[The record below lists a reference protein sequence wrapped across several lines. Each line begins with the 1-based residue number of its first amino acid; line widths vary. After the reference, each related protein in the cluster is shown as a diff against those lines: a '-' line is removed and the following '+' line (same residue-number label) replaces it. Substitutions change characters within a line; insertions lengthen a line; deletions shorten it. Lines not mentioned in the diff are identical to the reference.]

1 MFLFSLLAACGP
13 APSDL
18 HDAPADPVVEGAAPG
33 PQPAGQEAAAPLAVR
48 AEEPIVVTAYAV
60 SRGEGALLL
69 DGGTVWFRESETH
82 WTAEVWLDFG
92 NCDVRAEGY
101 FVGWYGD
108 KPVSLQA
115 MMVPCSSEQPHMT
128 GLVDLRTGEGLDPA
142 DGVPLLLTIEAADT
156 SIDGAI
162 SQPMAESWSVVTAI
176 EP

>member
-18 HDAPADPVVEGAAPG
+18 HDAPADPVFEGAAPG

-60 SRGEGALLL
+60 SRGEGALLV
-69 DGGTVWFRESETH
+69 DGGTLWFREAEGR

-92 NCDVRAEGY
+92 NCEIRAEGY

-108 KPVSLQA
+108 EPVSLQPI
-115 MMVPCSSEQPHMT
+115 MQPCTSDHPRAT
-128 GLVDLRTGEGLDPA
+128 GLVGLTESDGLDPA
-142 DGVPLLLTIEAADT
+142 DGVPLLLTIAAGDT
-156 SIDGAI
+156 SIDGTI